1 MLLARR
7 NNDANLMS
15 NFFDDFFDTNWMPK
29 MNSTAPAVNVK
40 EDVEKYTM
48 EIAVPGL
55 KKEYCRVNVT
65 NQGCLEVKLENKMEH
80 KDEDK
85 KEHYLRREFYYT
97 NFEQSYALPENVDPE
112 KISAKVNDGVLR
124 IEMPKY
130 SKKEEDKHEQKIGS
144 ALH

>member
-130 SKKEEDKHEQKIGS
+130 SKKEEDKQRRLIEIS
-144 ALH
+144 

>member
-7 NNDANLMS
+7 NNDVNLMS

-40 EDVEKYTM
+40 EDVEKFTM

-97 NFEQSYALPENVDPE
+97 NFEQTYALPENVDPE
-112 KISAKVNDGVLR
+112 KITAKVDNGILR
-124 IEMPKY
+124 IEMPKF
-130 SKKEEDKHEQKIGS
+130 SKKEEDKQRRLIEI
-144 ALH
+144 A

>member
-7 NNDANLMS
+7 NNDTNLMS

-40 EDVEKYTM
+40 EDVEKFTM

-97 NFEQSYALPENVDPE
+97 NFEQTYALPENVDPE
-112 KISAKVNDGVLR
+112 KITAKVDNGILR
-124 IEMPKY
+124 IEMPKL
-130 SKKEEDKHEQKIGS
+130 SKKEEDKQRRLIEI
-144 ALH
+144 A

>member
-7 NNDANLMS
+7 NNDVNLMS

-55 KKEYCRVNVT
+55 KKEFCRINVT
-65 NQGCLEVKLENKMEH
+65 NQGYLEVKLENKMEH

-85 KEHYLRREFYYT
+85 KEHYLRREFSYSNY
-97 NFEQSYALPENVDPE
+97 EQTYSLPENVDQA
-112 KISAKVNDGVLR
+112 KITAKVSDGVLK
-124 IEMPKY
+124 IEMPKIT
-130 SKKEEDKHEQKIGS
+130 KKDEDKQCRLIEI
-144 ALH
+144 A

>member
-1 MLLARR
+1 MLLTRR
-7 NNDANLMS
+7 NNDVNLMS

-55 KKEYCRVNVT
+55 KKEFCRINVT
-65 NQGCLEVKLENKMEH
+65 NQGYLEVKLENKMEH

-85 KEHYLRREFYYT
+85 KEHYLRREFSYT
-97 NFEQSYALPENVDPE
+97 NYEQTYSLPDNVDQS
-112 KISAKVNDGVLR
+112 KISAQVSDGVLK
-124 IEMPKY
+124 IVMPKLA
-130 SKKEEDKHEQKIGS
+130 KKDEDKQRRLIEI
-144 ALH
+144 A

>member
-1 MLLARR
+1 
-7 NNDANLMS
+7 MS

-112 KISAKVNDGVLR
+112 KISAKVKDGVLR

-130 SKKEEDKHEQKIGS
+130 SKKEEDKQRRLIEI
-144 ALH
+144 A

>member
-7 NNDANLMS
+7 NNDVNLMS

-55 KKEYCRVNVT
+55 KKEYCRINVT
-65 NQGCLEVKLENKMEH
+65 NQGYLEVKLENKMEH

-85 KEHYLRREFYYT
+85 KEHYLRREFSYSNY
-97 NFEQSYALPENVDPE
+97 EQTYSLPENVDQT
-112 KISAKVNDGVLR
+112 KISAKVSDGVLK
-124 IEMPKY
+124 IVMPKIT
-130 SKKEEDKHEQKIGS
+130 KKDEDKQRRLIEIN
-144 ALH
+144 

>member
-7 NNDANLMS
+7 NNDTNLMS

-40 EDVEKYTM
+40 EDVEKFTM

-65 NQGCLEVKLENKMEH
+65 NQGCLEVKLVNKMEH

-97 NFEQSYALPENVDPE
+97 NFEQTYALPENVDPE
-112 KISAKVNDGVLR
+112 KITAKVDNGILR
-124 IEMPKY
+124 IEMPKF
-130 SKKEEDKHEQKIGS
+130 SKKEEDKQRRLIEI
-144 ALH
+144 A

>member
-7 NNDANLMS
+7 NNDVNLMS

-55 KKEYCRVNVT
+55 KKEFCRINVT
-65 NQGCLEVKLENKMEH
+65 NQGYLEVKLENKMEH

-85 KEHYLRREFYYT
+85 KEHYLRREFSYSNY
-97 NFEQSYALPENVDPE
+97 EQTYSLPENVDQT
-112 KISAKVNDGVLR
+112 KITAKVSDGVLK
-124 IEMPKY
+124 IEMPKIT
-130 SKKEEDKHEQKIGS
+130 KKDEDKQCRLIEI
-144 ALH
+144 A

>member
-112 KISAKVNDGVLR
+112 KISAKVKDGVLR

-130 SKKEEDKHEQKIGS
+130 SKKEEDKQRRLIEI
-144 ALH
+144 A

>member
-1 MLLARR
+1 
-7 NNDANLMS
+7 MS

-40 EDVEKYTM
+40 EDVEKFTM

-97 NFEQSYALPENVDPE
+97 NFEQTYALPENVDPE
-112 KISAKVNDGVLR
+112 KITAKVDNGILR
-124 IEMPKY
+124 IEMPKF
-130 SKKEEDKHEQKIGS
+130 SKKEEDKQRRLIEI
-144 ALH
+144 A

>member
-1 MLLARR
+1 
-7 NNDANLMS
+7 MS

-97 NFEQSYALPENVDPE
+97 NFEQTYALPENVDPE
-112 KISAKVNDGVLR
+112 KITAKVDNGILR
-124 IEMPKY
+124 IEMPKF
-130 SKKEEDKHEQKIGS
+130 SKKEEDKQRRLIEI
-144 ALH
+144 A

>member
-40 EDVEKYTM
+40 EDVEKFTM

-97 NFEQSYALPENVDPE
+97 NFEQTYALPENVDPE
-112 KISAKVNDGVLR
+112 KINAKVDNGILR
-124 IEMPKY
+124 IEMPKL
-130 SKKEEDKHEQKIGS
+130 SKKAEDKQRRLIEI
-144 ALH
+144 A

>member
-1 MLLARR
+1 
-7 NNDANLMS
+7 MS

-65 NQGCLEVKLENKMEH
+65 NHGCLEVKLENKMEH

-112 KISAKVNDGVLR
+112 KISAKVKDGVLR

-130 SKKEEDKHEQKIGS
+130 SKKEEDKQRRLIEI
-144 ALH
+144 A

>member
-65 NQGCLEVKLENKMEH
+65 NQGCLEVKLENKMQH

-112 KISAKVNDGVLR
+112 KISAKVNDCVLR

-130 SKKEEDKHEQKIGS
+130 SKKEEDKQRRLIEI
-144 ALH
+144 A

>member
-1 MLLARR
+1 MLLTRR
-7 NNDANLMS
+7 NNDTNLMS

-40 EDVEKYTM
+40 EDVEKFTM

-97 NFEQSYALPENVDPE
+97 NFEQTYALPENVDPE
-112 KISAKVNDGVLR
+112 KITAKVDNGILR
-124 IEMPKY
+124 IEMPKF
-130 SKKEEDKHEQKIGS
+130 SKKEEDKQRRLIEI
-144 ALH
+144 A

>member
-7 NNDANLMS
+7 NNDTNLMS

-40 EDVEKYTM
+40 EDVEKFTM

-97 NFEQSYALPENVDPE
+97 NFEQTYALPENVDPE
-112 KISAKVNDGVLR
+112 KITAKVDNGILR
-124 IEMPKY
+124 IEMRKF
-130 SKKEEDKHEQKIGS
+130 SKKEEDKQRRLIEI
-144 ALH
+144 A

>member
-7 NNDANLMS
+7 NNDVNLMS

-55 KKEYCRVNVT
+55 KKEYCRINVT
-65 NQGCLEVKLENKMEH
+65 NQGYLEVKLENKMEH

-85 KEHYLRREFYYT
+85 KEHYLRREFSYT
-97 NFEQSYALPENVDPE
+97 NYEQTYSLPDNVDQT
-112 KISAKVNDGVLR
+112 KISAKVNDGVLK
-124 IEMPKY
+124 IEMPKIT
-130 SKKEEDKHEQKIGS
+130 KKDEDKQKRLIEIS
-144 ALH
+144 

>member
-7 NNDANLMS
+7 NNDVNLMS

-55 KKEYCRVNVT
+55 KKEFCRINVT
-65 NQGCLEVKLENKMEH
+65 NQGYLEVKLENKMEH

-85 KEHYLRREFYYT
+85 KEHYLRREFSYSNY
-97 NFEQSYALPENVDPE
+97 EQTYSLPENVDQT
-112 KISAKVNDGVLR
+112 KISAKVSDGVLK
-124 IEMPKY
+124 IVMPKIT
-130 SKKEEDKHEQKIGS
+130 KKDEDKQRRLIEIN
-144 ALH
+144 

>member
-7 NNDANLMS
+7 NNDTNLMS

-29 MNSTAPAVNVK
+29 MNSTAPTVNVK
-40 EDVEKYTM
+40 EDVEKFTM

-97 NFEQSYALPENVDPE
+97 NFEQTYALPENVDPE
-112 KISAKVNDGVLR
+112 KITAKVDNGILR
-124 IEMPKY
+124 IEMPKF
-130 SKKEEDKHEQKIGS
+130 SKKEEDKQRRLIEI
-144 ALH
+144 A

>member
-97 NFEQSYALPENVDPE
+97 NFEQTYALPENVDPE

-130 SKKEEDKHEQKIGS
+130 SKKEEDKQRRLIEI
-144 ALH
+144 A

>member
-7 NNDANLMS
+7 NNDTNLMS
-15 NFFDDFFDTNWMPK
+15 NFFDDSFDTNWMPK

-40 EDVEKYTM
+40 EDVEKFTM

-97 NFEQSYALPENVDPE
+97 NYEQTYALPENVDPE
-112 KISAKVNDGVLR
+112 KITAKVDNGILR
-124 IEMPKY
+124 IEMPKF
-130 SKKEEDKHEQKIGS
+130 SKKEEDKQRRLIEI
-144 ALH
+144 A

>member
-7 NNDANLMS
+7 NNDVNLMS

-55 KKEYCRVNVT
+55 KKEFCRINVT
-65 NQGCLEVKLENKMEH
+65 NQGYLEVKLENKMEH

-85 KEHYLRREFYYT
+85 KEHYLRREFSYSNY
-97 NFEQSYALPENVDPE
+97 EQTYSLPENVDQT
-112 KISAKVNDGVLR
+112 KITAKVNDGVLK
-124 IEMPKY
+124 IEMPKITR
-130 SKKEEDKHEQKIGS
+130 KDEDKQSRLIEI
-144 ALH
+144 A

>member
-7 NNDANLMS
+7 NNDTNLMS

-40 EDVEKYTM
+40 EDVEKFTM

-97 NFEQSYALPENVDPE
+97 NFEQTYALPENVDPE
-112 KISAKVNDGVLR
+112 KITAKVDNGILH
-124 IEMPKY
+124 IEMPKF
-130 SKKEEDKHEQKIGS
+130 SKKEEDKQRRLIEI
-144 ALH
+144 A

>member
-1 MLLARR
+1 MLLTRR
-7 NNDANLMS
+7 NNDVNLMS

-55 KKEYCRVNVT
+55 KKEFCRINVT
-65 NQGCLEVKLENKMEH
+65 NQGYLEVKLENKMEH

-85 KEHYLRREFYYT
+85 KEHYLRRELSYT
-97 NFEQSYALPENVDPE
+97 NYEQTYSLPDNVDQS
-112 KISAKVNDGVLR
+112 KISAQVSDGVLK
-124 IEMPKY
+124 IVMPKLA
-130 SKKEEDKHEQKIGS
+130 KKDEDKQRRLIEI
-144 ALH
+144 A

>member
-7 NNDANLMS
+7 NNDVNLMS

-55 KKEYCRVNVT
+55 KKEFCRINVT
-65 NQGCLEVKLENKMEH
+65 NQGYLEVKLENKMEH
-80 KDEDK
+80 KNEDK
-85 KEHYLRREFYYT
+85 KEHYLRREFSYSNY
-97 NFEQSYALPENVDPE
+97 EQTYSLPENVDQT
-112 KISAKVNDGVLR
+112 KITAKVSDGVLK
-124 IEMPKY
+124 IEMPKIT
-130 SKKEEDKHEQKIGS
+130 KKDEDKQRRMIEI
-144 ALH
+144 A

>member
-7 NNDANLMS
+7 NNDVNLMS

-55 KKEYCRVNVT
+55 KKEYCRINVT
-65 NQGCLEVKLENKMEH
+65 QQGYLEVKLENKLEH

-85 KEHYLRREFYYT
+85 KEHYLRREFSYT
-97 NFEQSYALPENVDPE
+97 NYEQTYALPENVDQT
-112 KISAKVNDGVLR
+112 KISAQVNDGVLK
-124 IEMPKY
+124 IEMPKFA
-130 SKKEEDKHEQKIGS
+130 KKDEDKQKRLIEI
-144 ALH
+144 H

>member
-29 MNSTAPAVNVK
+29 MNSTAPADNVK

-55 KKEYCRVNVT
+55 KKEYCRVNVS

-130 SKKEEDKHEQKIGS
+130 SKKEEDKQRRLIEI
-144 ALH
+144 A

>member
-97 NFEQSYALPENVDPE
+97 NFEQTYALPENVDPE

-130 SKKEEDKHEQKIGS
+130 SKKEEDKQRRLLEI
-144 ALH
+144 A

>member
-7 NNDANLMS
+7 NNDVNLMS

-55 KKEYCRVNVT
+55 KKEFCRINVT
-65 NQGCLEVKLENKMEH
+65 NQGYLEVKLENKMEH

-85 KEHYLRREFYYT
+85 KEHYLRREFSYSNY
-97 NFEQSYALPENVDPE
+97 EQTYSLPENVDQT
-112 KISAKVNDGVLR
+112 KITAKVNDGVLK
-124 IEMPKY
+124 IEMPKITR
-130 SKKEEDKHEQKIGS
+130 KDEDKQRRLIEI
-144 ALH
+144 A

>member
-1 MLLARR
+1 
-7 NNDANLMS
+7 MS

-40 EDVEKYTM
+40 EDVEKFTM

-97 NFEQSYALPENVDPE
+97 NFEQTYALPENVDPE
-112 KISAKVNDGVLR
+112 KITAKVDNGILR
-124 IEMPKY
+124 IEMPKL
-130 SKKEEDKHEQKIGS
+130 SKKEEDKQRRLIEI
-144 ALH
+144 A

>member
-130 SKKEEDKHEQKIGS
+130 SKKEEDKQRRLIEI
-144 ALH
+144 A

>member
-7 NNDANLMS
+7 NNDTNLMS

-40 EDVEKYTM
+40 EDVEKFTM

-97 NFEQSYALPENVDPE
+97 NFEQTYALPENVDPE
-112 KISAKVNDGVLR
+112 KITAKVDNGILR
-124 IEMPKY
+124 IEMPKF
-130 SKKEEDKHEQKIGS
+130 SKKEEDKQRRLIEI
-144 ALH
+144 A

>member
-97 NFEQSYALPENVDPE
+97 NFEQTYALPENVDPE
-112 KISAKVNDGVLR
+112 KITAKVDNGILR
-124 IEMPKY
+124 IEMPKFT
-130 SKKEEDKHEQKIGS
+130 KKEEDKQRRLIEI
-144 ALH
+144 A